1 MATATAVS
9 ANCGAVP
16 ATVPLHRRPRSFDR
30 RQRLILENLV
40 EVRRVARRICARLP
54 KHVPFDDLVH
64 SGVLGLINAV
74 EKFNP
79 SKNVSLQAYAQ
90 IRIRGAILD
99 SLREMD
105 WGPRTLRWQA
115 RRIEQARSALIA
127 RLGRFPS
134 ETEVAELL
142 VLRLDKYQHVL
153 TQLHSLAAG
162 KRQGLPESTS
172 LGDS

>member
-1 MATATAVS
+1 
-9 ANCGAVP
+9 
-16 ATVPLHRRPRSFDR
+16 
-30 RQRLILENLV
+30 LENLV

-105 WGPRTLRWQA
+105 WVRVLYVGKLGASSKRAA
-115 RRIEQARSALIA
+115 R
-127 RLGRFPS
+127 
-134 ETEVAELL
+134 
-142 VLRLDKYQHVL
+142 
-153 TQLHSLAAG
+153 
-162 KRQGLPESTS
+162 
-172 LGDS
+172 